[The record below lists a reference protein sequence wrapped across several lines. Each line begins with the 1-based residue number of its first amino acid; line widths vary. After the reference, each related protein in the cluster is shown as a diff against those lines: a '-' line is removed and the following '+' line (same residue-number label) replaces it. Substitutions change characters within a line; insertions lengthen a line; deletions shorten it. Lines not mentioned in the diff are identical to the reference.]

1 MQLARRSLMV
11 LLLVL
16 GVTFLVVVLTARIP
30 AGPPVPMASGNGDL
44 NGDGEIDVSD
54 AVHR

>member
-1 MQLARRSLMV
+1 MAFLMV
-11 LLLVL
+11 V
-16 GVTFLVVVLTARIP
+16 FTARIP

-54 AVHR
+54 AVHLLV